1 MAADKWFCLLYCW
14 GAARPCVPHVTQ
26 VAQLVHAFRARGHLM
41 AQLDPLQRPA
51 DGPWQSEAVAG
62 GMGSP
67 AAVGAQAW

>member
-1 MAADKWFCLLYCW
+1 MHLHNGPFPALCALCSSHTQ
-14 GAARPCVPHVTQ
+14 VPQ

-62 GMGSP
+62 GIGLP